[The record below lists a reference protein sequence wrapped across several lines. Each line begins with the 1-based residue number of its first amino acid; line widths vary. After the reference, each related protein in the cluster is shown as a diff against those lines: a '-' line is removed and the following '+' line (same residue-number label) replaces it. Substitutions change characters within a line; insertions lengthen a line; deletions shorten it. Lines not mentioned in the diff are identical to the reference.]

1 MISKNKLKINLC
13 NVAIELNDKGFN
25 HGATGNCSIK
35 TNEGFLIT
43 PSGVLNRN
51 LTPEMMVELDM
62 NGERISNNKYHASS
76 EWLFHK
82 DLYQA
87 RSDISSVIHTHTPFA
102 TALSSLNINLK
113 PFHYM
118 IAVAGGEDV
127 RCADYSLFGTQ
138 QLSNNILKAI
148 KDRKACF
155 LANHGLVTIGVDIDE
170 AYDITEEI
178 EHLSQVYINAK
189 KIAEPALLSDT
200 NMKDVL
206 ERFKSYSR
214 WRKD

>member
-1 MISKNKLKINLC
+1 
-13 NVAIELNDKGFN
+13 
-25 HGATGNCSIK
+25 
-35 TNEGFLIT
+35 
-43 PSGVLNRN
+43 
-51 LTPEMMVELDM
+51 
-62 NGERISNNKYHASS
+62 
-76 EWLFHK
+76 
-82 DLYQA
+82 
-87 RSDISSVIHTHTPFA
+87 
-102 TALSSLNINLK
+102 
-113 PFHYM
+113 M

-170 AYDITEEI
+170 AYDITEEV